1 MKYLSLT
8 LATAAAMS
16 LAACSGTKPDAAN
29 TSAATDQPSADATP
43 APAGTIV
50 DVVKSNP
57 NFATLLTAVK
67 AADLGS
73 TLSGPGPFT
82 VFAPTDA
89 AFAKLPDGT
98 LADLTKPENKDKL
111 AAILTYH
118 VIAGDDDATV
128 LAGLIKDGKG
138 TATLTT
144 VNGEKL
150 TAKMAGD
157 TIQLTDA
164 KGNTAMVTATDIR
177 ASNGVV
183 HVIDNVLMP

>member
-67 AADLGS
+67 AADLDS